1 MAAWW
6 GGLTDS
12 ISSMAK
18 DVLTEG
24 TEEVD
29 GKINIICHLPSLSV
43 SSLFYLILPRSNRL
57 LLATT
62 IPLSLT
68 QLNPSPIISLHFY
81 LHILLVPQTLS
92 HSWAGM
98 YGINNLSFYK
108 QMKYKSYNS
117 CLPIYMKQ
125 TSVQTQDAQWGH
137 KPLRFGWHNKNRKI
151 SVVSDSVTAL

>member
-29 GKINIICHLPSLSV
+29 GKINICHP
-43 SSLFYLILPRSNRL
+43 LFSTTYKLLTYL
-57 LLATT
+57 LL
-62 IPLSLT
+62 LSLT
-68 QLNPSPIISLHFY
+68 QLTPSPIISLHFY
-81 LHILLVPQTLS
+81 LLILLVPQTLS
-92 HSWAGM
+92 HSWTGM

-108 QMKYKSYNS
+108 YKSYNT
-117 CLPIYMKQ
+117 CLPIYMMKQ
-125 TSVQTQDAQWGH
+125 TDKLANPRCSVGSQTC
-137 KPLRFGWHNKNRKI
+137 
-151 SVVSDSVTAL
+151 